1 MKKIMVA
8 MFAVLFL
15 AGVSGMSFA
24 ADAPKADAKTEKKA
38 DAKAGEKKEEKKAEK
53 KEEKKG
59 H

>member
-1 MKKIMVA
+1 MKRI
-8 MFAVLFL
+8 MFAMLAVMLL
-15 AGVSGMSFA
+15 AGFSGMSFA

-38 DAKAGEKKEEKKAEK
+38 DTKGAEK